1 MSNAKNELASVV
13 RINGLMGR
21 YVQFGLYFIYLL
33 IFIGLWQMNIGTA
46 LRPFSEVFA
55 SFSDLFLKDL
65 FMNHVIESIELSLT
79 AIGISMAITLVFSY
93 LSTMPM
99 FRPWSLII
107 SKGRFLGVLGIYFIF
122 IVAFGL
128 GFPLKVALLTFG
140 ITVFFL
146 TSMYTVITE
155 IPQSRFDYARSLGL
169 SEIQVFWQVV
179 IRGTADQM
187 LESLRQ
193 NAAIGWMMIPAVETI
208 VKTGGIGD
216 ILWDNIKHFDRG
228 KALAIMFVI
237 IIIGIIQDILLK
249 LTQRVVTPH
258 VTVKK

>member
-1 MSNAKNELASVV
+1 MNNLKGELASVIK
-13 RINGLMGR
+13 INGLMGR
-21 YVQFGLYFIYLL
+21 YVKYALYFIYLL
-33 IFIGLWQMNIGTA
+33 IFIGIWQINIGTA

-55 SFSDLFLKDL
+55 KLSDLFLKEF
-65 FMNHVIESIELSLT
+65 FMNKVIESIELSL
-79 AIGISMAITLVFSY
+79 MAIAISLSITLIFSY
-93 LSTMPM
+93 LATMPM

-107 SKGRFLGVLGIYFIF
+107 TKGRFLGVLGIYFIF
-122 IVAFGL
+122 IGVFGL
-128 GFPLKVALLTFG
+128 GFHMKVALLTFG

-146 TSMYTVITE
+146 TSMYSIITE

-193 NAAIGWMMIPAVETI
+193 NAAIGWMMIPAVENI
-208 VKTGGIGD
+208 VKSGGIGD
-216 ILWDNIKHFDRG
+216 VLWDNVKHFDRS
-228 KALAIMFVI
+228 KTLAIVFVI

-249 LTQRVVTPH
+249 MTQRVVTPH